1 MVLLQGEVRGLGVR
15 RGRAGKDYSAT
26 YWLEKESLATRQ
38 TETTNLENCKDTR
51 YLMITVVAYEAENK
65 LTVGTKTRDHLKPE

>member
-1 MVLLQGEVRGLGVR
+1 MEGACGEGLFG
-15 RGRAGKDYSAT
+15 DLP

-38 TETTNLENCKDTR
+38 TETTNLENRKDTR
-51 YLMITVVAYEAENK
+51 YLTIIVVAYEAENK